1 MMAYTER
8 LHPKGVPISGLL
20 EYERVVISLVE
31 VYERVGN
38 LSFRFV
44 KRPKRANSCIF
55 GCKLKRREI
64 VVVL

>member
-8 LHPKGVPISGLL
+8 LHPKGEPISGLL

-38 LSFRFV
+38 LSFRSKKF
-44 KRPKRANSCIF
+44 PKGLTAAF
-55 GCKLKRREI
+55 YGCKLKRREI

>member
-38 LSFRFV
+38 LSFRSV
-44 KRPKRANSCIF
+44 ERPKRDNSCIF
-55 GCKLKRREI
+55 GCKLKRREN